1 MSMFRHFVMLAV
13 VMFAVVSMASFD
25 LHAQDAPK
33 ETLVEIQTNH
43 GNFTIKL
50 FPDKAPKTVE
60 NFLGYVDSKFYD
72 NTIFHRVIPNFMVQG
87 GGLTADMRKKE
98 TRKPVQNE
106 ADNGLSNKIG
116 TIAMARTGDPHSAT
130 AQFFVNVK
138 DNYSLDHTSK
148 TNGRTWGYCVF
159 GQVVKGMSVVKEI
172 KLVRTSYKN
181 GRDDVPVETVLIKK
195 AIRVTE

>member
-181 GRDDVPVETVLIKK
+181 GRDDLPVETVLIKK

>member
-1 MSMFRHFVMLAV
+1 
-13 VMFAVVSMASFD
+13 
-25 LHAQDAPK
+25 
-33 ETLVEIQTNH
+33 
-43 GNFTIKL
+43 
-50 FPDKAPKTVE
+50 
-60 NFLGYVDSKFYD
+60 
-72 NTIFHRVIPNFMVQG
+72 MVQG

-181 GRDDVPVETVLIKK
+181 VSRTIYSYSFK
-195 AIRVTE
+195 I